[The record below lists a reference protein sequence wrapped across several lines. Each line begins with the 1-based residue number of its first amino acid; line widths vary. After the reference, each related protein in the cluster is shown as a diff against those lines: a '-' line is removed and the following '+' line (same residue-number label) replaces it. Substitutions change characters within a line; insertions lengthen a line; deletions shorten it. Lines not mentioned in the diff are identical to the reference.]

1 MVYAIIW
8 WFTVELLGFIALPLT
23 TVIFRNLPDRGYAF
37 GKALA
42 ILLLSFILWLA
53 AYAHI
58 LPNNGWSIVLIAI
71 LLSIGSFLIFRRRRQ
86 EIASF
91 VSDNRWVIIVTEAI
105 FLFSFV
111 LYALVHAYSPDINF
125 GEKSMDFAFLNGI
138 LRSEY
143 FPPNDP
149 WLSGH
154 SISYYY
160 FGYLMMATLTKLT
173 GITSAVTFNLSL
185 ALIFAL
191 TAIGA
196 FSIVYNLV
204 KLSRGGFKAA
214 LGFGLVSVAF
224 LLLLGNLMGVLDLL
238 YAHGFGS
245 EGFWKWVSIASRD
258 QPYHSAEWYPTA
270 HWWWWVATRL
280 INTLPPGVSWGLDYT
295 ITEFPVFSFLFAD
308 LHPHVMALPFVLLNL
323 AFFLEIV
330 SSPVFPAFTWLRRNW
345 PKFLVLAICL
355 GSLGFINAWDFPTYV
370 LLFALAVLFSMY
382 LARGK
387 ISLRLLVDWGI
398 LCLALIAC
406 AVLFYLPFYFSLQT
420 EIKGFG
426 LVDNIATRP
435 FHFFVFWG
443 LFLFVAIS
451 FILAEVW
458 GVLKRKDFSRWDI
471 LAAILLPLLPL
482 ATWAVWTLTTE
493 AGAFS
498 ILEKFGHIL
507 PLLVVLSLILV
518 VLTKRPRRETNSA
531 DNRDKAPLFVML
543 LLFTGFLLLMGLE
556 LFYIR
561 DPHGIRR
568 MNTMFKFYYQVW
580 VFMAIASA
588 FGLYWVASRWRPMAL
603 VGKLA
608 RASWWVVCVVLIASS
623 LLYPIAA
630 TISFIHHETYE
641 PTLNGLAFLEKWEPS
656 EYEAIEWLN
665 REVDGAPVIVE
676 ASKDDGFESFR
687 ISSRT
692 GLPTILGSPGKERLW
707 RGSDILF
714 RGRVEDIDRIYQNED
729 IGEVQ
734 KLLEKYGVTY
744 VYVGAREREQYG
756 GVVGERFAMFMD
768 VAFKNEGVTIFKVR
782 GE

>member
-1 MVYAIIW
+1 
-8 WFTVELLGFIALPLT
+8 
-23 TVIFRNLPDRGYAF
+23 
-37 GKALA
+37 
-42 ILLLSFILWLA
+42 
-53 AYAHI
+53 
-58 LPNNGWSIVLIAI
+58 
-71 LLSIGSFLIFRRRRQ
+71 
-86 EIASF
+86 
-91 VSDNRWVIIVTEAI
+91 
-105 FLFSFV
+105 
-111 LYALVHAYSPDINF
+111 
-125 GEKSMDFAFLNGI
+125 
-138 LRSEY
+138 
-143 FPPNDP
+143 
-149 WLSGH
+149 
-154 SISYYY
+154 
-160 FGYLMMATLTKLT
+160 
-173 GITSAVTFNLSL
+173 
-185 ALIFAL
+185 
-191 TAIGA
+191 
-196 FSIVYNLV
+196 
-204 KLSRGGFKAA
+204 
-214 LGFGLVSVAF
+214 
-224 LLLLGNLMGVLDLL
+224 
-238 YAHGFGS
+238 
-245 EGFWKWVSIASRD
+245 
-258 QPYHSAEWYPTA
+258 
-270 HWWWWVATRL
+270 
-280 INTLPPGVSWGLDYT
+280 
-295 ITEFPVFSFLFAD
+295 
-308 LHPHVMALPFVLLNL
+308 
-323 AFFLEIV
+323 
-330 SSPVFPAFTWLRRNW
+330 
-345 PKFLVLAICL
+345 
-355 GSLGFINAWDFPTYV
+355 
-370 LLFALAVLFSMY
+370 
-382 LARGK
+382 
-387 ISLRLLVDWGI
+387 
-398 LCLALIAC
+398 
-406 AVLFYLPFYFSLQT
+406 
-420 EIKGFG
+420 
-426 LVDNIATRP
+426 
-435 FHFFVFWG
+435 
-443 LFLFVAIS
+443 
-451 FILAEVW
+451 
-458 GVLKRKDFSRWDI
+458 
-471 LAAILLPLLPL
+471 LLPLLPL

-692 GLPTILGSPGKERLW
+692 GLPTILGSLGKERLW

>member
-1 MVYAIIW
+1 VVHIIIW
-8 WFTVELLGFIALPLT
+8 WLVVQLLGFIALPFT
-23 TVIFRNLPDRGYAF
+23 SVIFRGLPDRGYAF

-42 ILLLSFILWLA
+42 ILLVSYILWLA
-53 AYAHI
+53 ASAHI
-58 LPNNGWSIVLIAI
+58 LPNSQWSIILIIVLLAV
-71 LLSIGSFLIFRRRRQ
+71 GSFFLFIRRRH

-91 VSDNRWVIIVTEAI
+91 IAENRGVIIATEAI
-105 FLFSFV
+105 FLLSFV
-111 LYALVHAYSPDINF
+111 LYALVHAYSPDISF

-160 FGYLMMATLTKLT
+160 FGYLMMAALTKLT

-191 TAIGA
+191 TAVGV

-204 KLSRGGFKAA
+204 RISRGGFKAA
-214 LGFGLVSVAF
+214 IGFGLMAVAF

-245 EGFWKWVSIASRD
+245 EGFWKWVSIAGRD
-258 QPYHSAEWYPTA
+258 SPYHSSEWYPTA
-270 HWWWWVATRL
+270 YWWWWGATRL
-280 INTLPPGVSWGLDYT
+280 INTLALGASFGLDYT

-308 LHPHVMALPFVLLNL
+308 LHPHVMALPFVLLSL

-330 SSPVFPAFTWLRRNW
+330 SSPVLPGLAWLRRNW
-345 PKFLVLAICL
+345 LKFLVLAICL
-355 GSLGFINAWDFPTYV
+355 GALGFINAWDLPTYV
-370 LLFALAVLFSMY
+370 FIFALAVLFSVY
-382 LARGK
+382 LVRGK
-387 ISLRLLVDWGI
+387 INLRLLGDWGI
-398 LCLALIAC
+398 LCLAMIVC

-458 GVLKRKDFSRWDI
+458 GVLKRKAFSRWGI

-482 ATWAVWTLTTE
+482 AAWAVWTLTTE

-498 ILEKFGHIL
+498 LLEKFGHIL

-588 FGLYWVASRWRPMAL
+588 FGLYWVTSRWRPMAL

-608 RASWWVVCVVLIASS
+608 RASWWIICIVLLIGSM
-623 LLYPIAA
+623 LYPIAA
-630 TISFIHHETYE
+630 TISFIHHSGYE
-641 PTLNGLAFLEKWEPS
+641 PTLNGLAFLEKSNPS

-676 ASKDDGFESFR
+676 ASKDEGFEAFR

-714 RGRVEDIDRIYQNED
+714 RGRVEDIDRIYQSDD
-729 IGEVQ
+729 ISEVR
-734 KLLEKYGVTY
+734 KLLQKYDITY
-744 VYVGAREREQYG
+744 IYVGAREQWQYG
-756 GVVGERFAMFMD
+756 NDLGKNFASFMD
-768 VAFKNEGVTIFKVR
+768 VAFGNEGVTIYKVR
-782 GE
+782 E

>member
-1 MVYAIIW
+1 
-8 WFTVELLGFIALPLT
+8 
-23 TVIFRNLPDRGYAF
+23 
-37 GKALA
+37 
-42 ILLLSFILWLA
+42 
-53 AYAHI
+53 
-58 LPNNGWSIVLIAI
+58 
-71 LLSIGSFLIFRRRRQ
+71 
-86 EIASF
+86 
-91 VSDNRWVIIVTEAI
+91 
-105 FLFSFV
+105 
-111 LYALVHAYSPDINF
+111 
-125 GEKSMDFAFLNGI
+125 
-138 LRSEY
+138 
-143 FPPNDP
+143 
-149 WLSGH
+149 
-154 SISYYY
+154 
-160 FGYLMMATLTKLT
+160 
-173 GITSAVTFNLSL
+173 
-185 ALIFAL
+185 
-191 TAIGA
+191 
-196 FSIVYNLV
+196 
-204 KLSRGGFKAA
+204 
-214 LGFGLVSVAF
+214 
-224 LLLLGNLMGVLDLL
+224 
-238 YAHGFGS
+238 
-245 EGFWKWVSIASRD
+245 
-258 QPYHSAEWYPTA
+258 
-270 HWWWWVATRL
+270 
-280 INTLPPGVSWGLDYT
+280 
-295 ITEFPVFSFLFAD
+295 
-308 LHPHVMALPFVLLNL
+308 
-323 AFFLEIV
+323 
-330 SSPVFPAFTWLRRNW
+330 
-345 PKFLVLAICL
+345 
-355 GSLGFINAWDFPTYV
+355 
-370 LLFALAVLFSMY
+370 
-382 LARGK
+382 
-387 ISLRLLVDWGI
+387 
-398 LCLALIAC
+398 
-406 AVLFYLPFYFSLQT
+406 VLFYLPFYFSLQT

-482 ATWAVWTLTTE
+482 AAWAVWTLTTE

-507 PLLVVLSLILV
+507 PLLVVLSLVLV

-676 ASKDDGFESFR
+676 ASKDEGFEAFR

-692 GLPTILGSPGKERLW
+692 GLPTILGSPGRERLW

>member
-443 LFLFVAIS
+443 LSLFVAIS

-493 AGAFS
+493 AGDFS

-676 ASKDDGFESFR
+676 ASKDEGFEAFR

-714 RGRVEDIDRIYQNED
+714 RGRVEDIDRIYQSDD
-729 IGEVQ
+729 ISEVR
-734 KLLEKYGVTY
+734 KLLEKYDVTY
-744 VYVGAREREQYG
+744 IYVGAREQWQYG
-756 GVVGERFAMFMD
+756 NDVGKNFASFMD
-768 VAFKNEGVTIFKVR
+768 VAFGNEGVTIYKVR
-782 GE
+782 E

>member
-443 LFLFVAIS
+443 LSLFVAIS

-493 AGAFS
+493 AGDFS

-676 ASKDDGFESFR
+676 ASKDEGFEAFR

>member
-1 MVYAIIW
+1 
-8 WFTVELLGFIALPLT
+8 
-23 TVIFRNLPDRGYAF
+23 
-37 GKALA
+37 
-42 ILLLSFILWLA
+42 
-53 AYAHI
+53 
-58 LPNNGWSIVLIAI
+58 
-71 LLSIGSFLIFRRRRQ
+71 
-86 EIASF
+86 
-91 VSDNRWVIIVTEAI
+91 
-105 FLFSFV
+105 
-111 LYALVHAYSPDINF
+111 
-125 GEKSMDFAFLNGI
+125 
-138 LRSEY
+138 
-143 FPPNDP
+143 
-149 WLSGH
+149 
-154 SISYYY
+154 
-160 FGYLMMATLTKLT
+160 
-173 GITSAVTFNLSL
+173 
-185 ALIFAL
+185 
-191 TAIGA
+191 
-196 FSIVYNLV
+196 
-204 KLSRGGFKAA
+204 
-214 LGFGLVSVAF
+214 
-224 LLLLGNLMGVLDLL
+224 
-238 YAHGFGS
+238 
-245 EGFWKWVSIASRD
+245 
-258 QPYHSAEWYPTA
+258 
-270 HWWWWVATRL
+270 
-280 INTLPPGVSWGLDYT
+280 LDYT

-355 GSLGFINAWDFPTYV
+355 GSLGFINAWDFPTYAF
-370 LLFALAVLFSMY
+370 LFALAVLFSMY

-387 ISLRLLVDWGI
+387 ISLRLVVDWGI

-458 GVLKRKDFSRWDI
+458 GVLKRKAFSRWGI

-692 GLPTILGSPGKERLW
+692 GLPTILGSLGKERLW

>member
-245 EGFWKWVSIASRD
+245 EGFWKWVSIAGRD
-258 QPYHSAEWYPTA
+258 SPYHSSEWYPTA
-270 HWWWWVATRL
+270 YWWWWGATRL
-280 INTLPPGVSWGLDYT
+280 INTLALGASFGLDYT

-355 GSLGFINAWDFPTYV
+355 GSLGFINAWDFPTYAF
-370 LLFALAVLFSMY
+370 LFALAVLFSMY

-387 ISLRLLVDWGI
+387 ISLRLVVDWGI

-676 ASKDDGFESFR
+676 ASKDEGFEAFR

-714 RGRVEDIDRIYQNED
+714 RGRVEDIDRIYQSDD
-729 IGEVQ
+729 ISEVR
-734 KLLEKYGVTY
+734 KLLEKYDVTY
-744 VYVGAREREQYG
+744 IYVGAREQWQYG
-756 GVVGERFAMFMD
+756 NDVGKNFASFMD
-768 VAFKNEGVTIFKVR
+768 VAFGNEGVTIYKVR
-782 GE
+782 E

>member
-443 LFLFVAIS
+443 LSLFVAIS